1 MCRKKSAEMEIR
13 MKAKVKEYSEQV
25 ETGAKVK
32 LGTSDKIIRGF
43 GYIFVT
49 IYAVCCILPFLI
61 IVGSSFSSET
71 VIRTQ
76 GVQLF
81 PKDFSLEAYRMVTK
95 SGNIWKSYLLTIILT
110 ISGTGVGLSIIS
122 MTGYALQRKDFPFR
136 NIISF
141 FIYFTSLFQA
151 GLVPYY
157 LLMTQYYHLKDS
169 YLAVL
174 LPLLMSPWLII
185 LMKNF
190 VKAIPHEITESGKI
204 DGAGDQK
211 R

>member
-1 MCRKKSAEMEIR
+1 MRRKKSAEMEIR
-13 MKAKVKEYSEQV
+13 MKAKGKEYSEQV

-49 IYAVCCILPFLI
+49 VYAVCCILPFLI

-141 FIYFTSLFQA
+141 FIYSFT
-151 GLVPYY
+151 
-157 LLMTQYYHLKDS
+157 
-169 YLAVL
+169 
-174 LPLLMSPWLII
+174 I
-185 LMKNF
+185 N
-190 VKAIPHEITESGKI
+190 
-204 DGAGDQK
+204 
-211 R
+211 

>member
-1 MCRKKSAEMEIR
+1 MRRKKSAEMEIR

-49 IYAVCCILPFLI
+49 VYAVCCILPFLI

-81 PKDFSLEAYRMVTK
+81 PKELFSGSLPDGNKERRHLE
-95 SGNIWKSYLLTIILT
+95 IL
-110 ISGTGVGLSIIS
+110 S
-122 MTGYALQRKDFPFR
+122 AD
-136 NIISF
+136 N
-141 FIYFTSLFQA
+141 
-151 GLVPYY
+151 
-157 LLMTQYYHLKDS
+157 
-169 YLAVL
+169 
-174 LPLLMSPWLII
+174 
-185 LMKNF
+185 
-190 VKAIPHEITESGKI
+190 
-204 DGAGDQK
+204 
-211 R
+211 

>member
-1 MCRKKSAEMEIR
+1 MRREKSAEMEIR

-110 ISGTGVGLSIIS
+110 ISGTGVGCRL
-122 MTGYALQRKDFPFR
+122 FP
-136 NIISF
+136 
-141 FIYFTSLFQA
+141 
-151 GLVPYY
+151 
-157 LLMTQYYHLKDS
+157 
-169 YLAVL
+169 
-174 LPLLMSPWLII
+174 
-185 LMKNF
+185 
-190 VKAIPHEITESGKI
+190 
-204 DGAGDQK
+204 
-211 R
+211 